1 MTQERSNTF
10 DMETKYRKIE
20 FVYLMFRL
28 NYCNDV
34 KMKREIRVDR
44 RISIDGKT
52 AALSCEI
59 LA

>member
-44 RISIDGKT
+44 QISIDGKT